1 MSLSDQN
8 VENFEPFARN
18 YDLSF
23 DILLKLKSEGKT
35 TSEIMDMFTDVS
47 TCNSISTCLEN
58 LWRIGLIF
66 RIRSGKTYEWWAN
79 GVGIANAAFLLSDC
93 AAVIPKRDLKT
104 IFALS
109 EQNAFISRVAGFF
122 SVAGR
127 VDILQ
132 AVLYRP
138 MAMQEIFER
147 ISLQVSPSKLVVLL
161 QTIEKLG
168 LISSNVILVR
178 KEVGGF
184 NSKKYKINRKGIIV
198 LDALRGFR
206 PIRDVLKVGEQDKTV
221 PW

>member
-1 MSLSDQN
+1 MSLPHQN
-8 VENFEPFARN
+8 VENFEFFARN
-18 YDLSF
+18 CDLSF
-23 DILLKLKSEGKT
+23 HVLLKLKSEGKT
-35 TSEIMDMFTDVS
+35 TKEIMELFSDV
-47 TCNSISTCLEN
+47 TTYGSILTCLEN
-58 LWRIGLIF
+58 LRRIGLIF

-79 GVGIANAAFLLSDC
+79 GVGIANAAFLLTDC

-104 IFALS
+104 ISALS

-147 ISLQVSPSKLVVLL
+147 ISMQVSPSKLVVLL

-168 LISSNVILVR
+168 LISSNFIIVR

-184 NSKKYKINRKGIIV
+184 KSKEYKINRKGIIV
-198 LDALRGFR
+198 LDAIRGFR
-206 PIRDVLKVGEQDKTV
+206 SLRDVLKVGE
-221 PW
+221 